1 MSLEISASLHPSKC
15 IKSPLILT
23 IKSSASSK
31 GKQLYDIL
39 ITSWKKRNN
48 SSYLKKIK
56 WKRIHII
63 YAQQVGKKKLQLFGT
78 VVCFKILF
86 HFHIPNSLNS
96 EQIKVLQIIPQKKKK
111 KRQETQ
117 INNYLSI
124 LFHHDNKQMVLIFWR
139 LIPEQLKT
147 QQDIKI

>member
-1 MSLEISASLHPSKC
+1 M
-15 IKSPLILT
+15 
-23 IKSSASSK
+23 
-31 GKQLYDIL
+31 
-39 ITSWKKRNN
+39 KKNTHN
-48 SSYLKKIK
+48 ICT
-56 WKRIHII
+56 
-63 YAQQVGKKKLQLFGT
+63 VGREKKLQLFGT

-86 HFHIPNSLNS
+86 HFHILNSLNS
-96 EQIKVLQIIPQKKKK
+96 EQIKVLQIIPQKKK

-147 QQDIKI
+147 QQDINI

>member
-1 MSLEISASLHPSKC
+1 MGGE
-15 IKSPLILT
+15 
-23 IKSSASSK
+23 
-31 GKQLYDIL
+31 
-39 ITSWKKRNN
+39 
-48 SSYLKKIK
+48 
-56 WKRIHII
+56 
-63 YAQQVGKKKLQLFGT
+63 KLQLFGT
-78 VVCFKILF
+78 LACFKIIF

-96 EQIKVLQIIPQKKKK
+96 EQIKVLQIIPENKKRKK

-147 QQDIKI
+147 QQDINI

>member
-1 MSLEISASLHPSKC
+1 M
-15 IKSPLILT
+15 
-23 IKSSASSK
+23 
-31 GKQLYDIL
+31 
-39 ITSWKKRNN
+39 
-48 SSYLKKIK
+48 
-56 WKRIHII
+56 
-63 YAQQVGKKKLQLFGT
+63 
-78 VVCFKILF
+78 VCFKILF

-96 EQIKVLQIIPQKKKK
+96 EQIKVLQIIPQRKKKK

-147 QQDIKI
+147 QQDINI